1 MARLNKLQIYSIR
14 WLNSQNM
21 SNVKIAEELDLNIE
35 QVNKTIEKCTVVS
48 KEPGINTATE
58 PANNPMITKTAGKG
72 TNNVAI
78 MTKEAS
84 SQHDNFKSKST
95 NKVSNNAI
103 FRPKNNG

>member
-1 MARLNKLQIYSIR
+1 
-14 WLNSQNM
+14 M
-21 SNVKIAEELDLNIE
+21 SNVKIAEELELNIE
-35 QVNKTIEKCTVVS
+35 QVNKAIEKHTAVS

-58 PANNPMITKTAGKG
+58 PVNNLMITKTAGKG
-72 TNNVAI
+72 TNNIAI

-84 SQHDNFKSKST
+84 AQHDDFKSKST